1 MKIRIITVGKTSEK
15 YLITG
20 IMEYEKRLSRFASFS
35 WDEIPDIS
43 SRGKT
48 STQELK
54 EKEGELIL
62 KKLKTSDIVVLFD
75 AVGNQYS
82 SKGFYTWFEKKAL
95 SGVSSL
101 TFIVGG
107 AYGFSD
113 AVYDRANEKISF
125 SKMTFSHQMIRLIL
139 VEQIYRAY
147 SIKHNL
153 PYHH

>member
-1 MKIRIITVGKTSEK
+1 MKIRVITVGKTAEK
-15 YLITG
+15 YLVTG
-20 IMEYEKRLSRFASFS
+20 IKEYEKRLSRFISFS

-48 STQELK
+48 SIQELK
-54 EKEGELIL
+54 DKEGELIL
-62 KKLKTSDIVVLFD
+62 KKIKTSDIVVLFD
-75 AVGNQYS
+75 AEGTQFS
-82 SKGFYTWFEKKAL
+82 SKGFYNWFEKKAL
-95 SGVSSL
+95 SGVSSI
-101 TFIVGG
+101 TFVVGG

-113 AVYDRANEKISF
+113 LVYVRANQKISF

-139 VEQIYRAY
+139 IEQIYRAY

>member
-1 MKIRIITVGKTSEK
+1 MKIKVITIGKTAEK

-20 IMEYEKRLSRFASFS
+20 IKEYEKRLSRFISFS

-48 STQELK
+48 STMELK
-54 EKEGELIL
+54 EREGDLIL
-62 KKLKTSDIVVLFD
+62 KKLKQSDIVVLFD
-75 AVGNQYS
+75 AKGVQYS
-82 SKGFYTWFEKKAL
+82 SEGFYNWFEKKAL
-95 SGVSSL
+95 TGISSI
-101 TFIVGG
+101 TFVVGG

-113 AVYDRANEKISF
+113 SVYQRSNEKISF

-139 VEQIYRAY
+139 IEQIYRAY